1 MNKIVPGKYKC
12 SHCKKY
18 LARGKVVKSSKQV
31 RKGKE
36 YQYYVCVKCNSD
48 RMRAYLKTDNGRR
61 IVNRAVAKSMK
72 LHATRQAARAKVN
85 YHIAKGKIVR
95 PKICPKCN
103 KRKKTEAHHTDYTKP
118 LKVKFMCRQCHAVIH
133 RKLEDKSSK

>member
-1 MNKIVPGKYKC
+1 
-12 SHCKKY
+12 
-18 LARGKVVKSSKQV
+18 
-31 RKGKE
+31 
-36 YQYYVCVKCNSD
+36 
-48 RMRAYLKTDNGRR
+48 
-61 IVNRAVAKSMK
+61 MK

-95 PKICPKCN
+95 PKICPKCK
-103 KRKKTEAHHTDYTKP
+103 KRKKTEAHHSDYTKP